1 MSLRFELY
9 TGDSRCVN
17 TPSNGPNT
25 AYLKADNWD
34 DYGFKTAFA
43 LVIFD
48 SNGTRHSLGRVKIGY
63 IDQETG
69 WSADNIDKSFESLG
83 PQFFSLGQDEEYYS
97 NIQELTPALRDNV
110 LNSLNDIVK
119 SEEAR
124 KFASEESVFK
134 TSLLRD
140 VSLTSITGQFKRILD
155 GGARRTE
162 FHFKYKI
169 DQGPRTAGLAL
180 EFHVD
185 PDSNPPSNVH
195 VLIGRNGVGKTHLL
209 NNMVKALVEDGVL
222 DKNVGAFSIPY
233 NEFGLI
239 YTQENLNQLFSG
251 VVSVAFSAF
260 DPFEPIPEKKD
271 KSKGIRYSYV
281 GLKRATN
288 RGGERGTP
296 MSRDM
301 LTNEFVKSVI
311 ASINKGK
318 LDRWLEAIRSLES
331 DTQFKELALCQEFT
345 EYSDSELKSFARK
358 TFNRMSSGHA
368 IVLLTITKLV
378 EKVEEKTLVLL
389 DEPEAHLH
397 PPLLSAFVRAL
408 SDLLSHRNGVAI
420 IATHSPVILQEV
432 PKNCVYKMNRSGL
445 SAKPERPQIE
455 TFGENVG
462 VLTREIFG
470 LEVSESGY
478 HKLLE
483 KELQTSKSYHRI
495 LRQFRGQLGSEAKGV
510 LRSLILAFKNEADQ

>member
-1 MSLRFELY
+1 MSLIFELY
-9 TGDSRCVN
+9 TGDTRGV
-17 TPSNGPNT
+17 TPSRRPNT

-34 DYGFKTAFA
+34 DYGFKTTFA

-48 SNGTRHSLGRVKIGY
+48 NNGTSHSLGRVKIGY
-63 IDQETG
+63 TGQKEG
-69 WSADNIDKSFESLG
+69 WSADKIDKKFDNFE

-97 NIQELTPALRDNV
+97 NIQELNPILRNNV
-110 LNSLNDIVK
+110 LDSLNDIVK
-119 SEEAR
+119 NDEAR
-124 KFASEESVFK
+124 NYASKEEVFK

-155 GGARRTE
+155 GGAKRTE
-162 FHFKYKI
+162 FHFKYEI
-169 DQGPRTAGLAL
+169 EQGPRTAGLAL

-209 NNMVKALVEDGVL
+209 NNMVKALVDDEGL
-222 DKNVGAFSIPY
+222 NKKVGAFSIPCD
-233 NEFGLI
+233 EFGLP
-239 YTQENLNQLFSG
+239 YSLENLNHLFAG

-260 DPFEPIPEKKD
+260 DPFEPHPEKKD
-271 KSKGIRYSYV
+271 KSEGIRYSYV

-301 LTNEFVKSVI
+301 LTNEFVKSVT

-318 LDRWLEAIRSLES
+318 LNRWLEAIRSLES
-331 DTQFKELALCQEFT
+331 DTLFKELALCQEFT
-345 EYSDSELKSFARK
+345 EYSGSELELFARK

-432 PKNCVYKMNRSGL
+432 PKSCVYKMNRSGL

-483 KELQTSKSYHRI
+483 KELKTSKSYKRI
-495 LRQFRGQLGSEAKGV
+495 LRNFEGQLGSEAKGV